1 MGKYADVF
9 VSPPYPFQACICNCI
24 VCNLLQED
32 GKKGKKDKK
41 GKKKKDKK
49 EKKGKGKKGKKGK
62 GGDDEVKIE
71 YQGKPKNALKLF
83 FEGNINNFE
92 QELQDTLWFPKYW

>member
-1 MGKYADVF
+1 MDKYADVF
-9 VSPPYPFQACICNCI
+9 VSPPYPLQAWICNCI

-49 EKKGKGKKGKKGK
+49 EKKAKGKKGKKGK
-62 GGDDEVKIE
+62 GGDDEVKI
-71 YQGKPKNALKLF
+71 
-83 FEGNINNFE
+83 
-92 QELQDTLWFPKYW
+92 DTRENPRMS